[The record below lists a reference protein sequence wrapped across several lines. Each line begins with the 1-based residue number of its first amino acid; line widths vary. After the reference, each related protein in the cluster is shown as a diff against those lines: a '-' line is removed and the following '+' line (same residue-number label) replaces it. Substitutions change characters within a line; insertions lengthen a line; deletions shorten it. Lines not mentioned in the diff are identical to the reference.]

1 MAPILQTIASLD
13 SRSGG
18 TSTCTYDLVKA
29 LNASGMPTDILTLQ
43 PGSPQER
50 MVGEDSFIHACPFDA
65 RTPLAVSRNIRRFLA
80 GSRYC
85 LYHTNGLWLDV
96 NHATCAHARKMNAP
110 CVVSLH
116 GMLYPQAL
124 ERGGWK
130 KKLMLALGHRKDISG
145 AACVHVTCEKEM
157 EYYRDMGFS
166 NPVAVIPNPVR
177 IPEYLADIRRPGHEG
192 FRAGFLGRLHP
203 IKNLEALI
211 SLGVSCASRTRS
223 FCSSV
228 TETRN
233 TRPGWK
239 NWSGRKTF
247 PISPSRALF
256 PEGGSMKCSLPWT
269 SCAPPATRKTLE

>member
-96 NHATCAHARKMNAP
+96 NHATCVHARKMNAP

-177 IPEYLADIRRPGHEG
+177 IPEYLADIR
-192 FRAGFLGRLHP
+192 LS
-203 IKNLEALI
+203 LI
-211 SLGVSCASRTRS
+211 H
-223 FCSSV
+223 
-228 TETRN
+228 
-233 TRPGWK
+233 
-239 NWSGRKTF
+239 
-247 PISPSRALF
+247 I
-256 PEGGSMKCSLPWT
+256 
-269 SCAPPATRKTLE
+269 